1 MSERMLT
8 LTAELAEAERELRE
22 ALNELYKAERGVRKA
37 NGWLSE
43 VMRLLEE
50 EDKHG

>member
-1 MSERMLT
+1 MSEQMLT
-8 LTAELAEAERELRE
+8 LNSELAEAENELRE
-22 ALNELYKAERGVRKA
+22 AYSELSKAERRVRKA
-37 NGWLSE
+37 NGWVSE